1 MIFTCKKTTLRKMC
15 FLSDQEGII
24 NRYIREEGAWDPHLI
39 KTREFILDSV
49 KGKTIQTIAVLGS
62 GWLLDVPLEELSK
75 QCEKVLL
82 VDIFHPPQIVHKAK
96 AYLNVELIDEDLTGG
111 AVQDVY
117 SLVQNFKRSGKK
129 KPVGKIVSNGFKP
142 EYEVD
147 YYVSVN
153 LLNQLDILIIDYLKK
168 HYIYSEQE
176 LHRLR
181 RRIQKC
187 HVDSLPAGKTCLI
200 TDYEELIYKENIL
213 EIRNPLVHIKLPEGK
228 RKRTW
233 KWEFDSKMEYHK
245 GRKTVF
251 QVVAIDF

>member
-1 MIFTCKKTTLRKMC
+1 MG

-39 KTREFILDSV
+39 KTREFILDSI
-49 KGKTIQTIAVLGS
+49 KGKMLRTIAILGS
-62 GWLLDVPLEELSK
+62 GWLLDIPLEELTE
-75 QCEKVLL
+75 QCERVLL
-82 VDIFHPPQIVHKAK
+82 VDIFHPPQIVHKTK
-96 AYLNVELIDEDLTGG
+96 AYLNVELITQDITGG
-111 AVQDVY
+111 LVEEVY
-117 SLVQNFKRSGKK
+117 SLARNFKRFRKK
-129 KPVGKIVSNGFKP
+129 KSIGEIITHGFKP

-153 LLNQLDILIIDYLKK
+153 LLNQLEILIIDYMKK
-168 HYIYSEQE
+168 YRIYSDQE
-176 LHRLR
+176 LHGLR

-213 EIRNPLVHIKLPEGK
+213 EKRIPLIHIKLPEGK

-251 QVVAIDF
+251 RVVAIEF